1 MDIYAQLERL
11 ARLQCHRSAV
21 TVSQIRTIL
30 LAFLSQALAHLAKHL
45 SMEFVLLVLLATFV
59 LEDHRLL
66 ATLDRI
72 YQSCAALARLPM
84 QAQLHVFGT
93 ERLLVQLERT
103 SIHQLGMTQLIVHLV
118 QQIVLV

>member
-1 MDIYAQLERL
+1 
-11 ARLQCHRSAV
+11 
-21 TVSQIRTIL
+21 
-30 LAFLSQALAHLAKHL
+30 
-45 SMEFVLLVLLATFV
+45 MEFVLLVLLATFAQAEAR
-59 LEDHRLL
+59 LAILHRL
-66 ATLDRI
+66 I
-72 YQSCAALARLPM
+72 PSCAALARLPM